1 MGDPSPVSRWRS
13 NIAVVF
19 SVLFAGGMLLYVRR
33 VLVPYQRADAA
44 AHDHPRGNLSD
55 LYPRWLGA
63 RELLL
68 HGRDPYGPDIT
79 REIQMGYYGRAVDP
93 SRPGDP
99 RDQQAFAYP
108 VYVVF
113 PLAVLIYLP
122 FEIIRVAFYGFLIAV
137 AAATLLLWLRALSW
151 RPRKSSIVILLLLL
165 LGNLPVIQAIELQQL
180 TLVVGLL
187 LAICAVLLA
196 RGNLGLAGIALAVAT
211 IKPQLVIPLAAWLTL
226 WSLTKWDGRKNFI
239 WGFYVT
245 VGILFSAGEWIL
257 PGWVSQFVHAV
268 AAYRQYTQAASV
280 LDHLSNA
287 QWGPM
292 LSAALLV
299 IVALL
304 CWRLRQEPETSTAF
318 MAVFSLVI
326 AATLVAEPSV
336 STYNQAL
343 LLPAALVVLKSA
355 ARLWNRNLPA
365 RLIWLLAAGVFI
377 WPWISAAVLA
387 VASFML
393 PASRVQAA
401 WKLPFYTSLAIPLVV
416 LGLLFQYIFRII
428 ATEPLAELD

>member
-1 MGDPSPVSRWRS
+1 MGNLVPDSRWRR
-13 NIAVVF
+13 NIAVLL
-19 SVLFAGGMLLYVRR
+19 SVLFAAGMLLYVRR

-79 REIQMGYYGRAVDP
+79 REIQMGYYGRVIHP

-108 VYVVF
+108 VYIVF

-137 AAATLLLWLRALSW
+137 VAATLLLWLRALPW
-151 RPRKSSIVILLLLL
+151 RPRKSSTVILLLLL

-196 RGNLGLAGIALAVAT
+196 RGDFGLAGIALATAT
-211 IKPQLVIPLAAWLTL
+211 IKPQLTIPLAAWLTL
-226 WSLTKWDGRKNFI
+226 WALSRWGQRKNFV
-239 WGFYVT
+239 WGFYPT
-245 VGILFSAGEWIL
+245 LGILFLAGEWIL
-257 PGWVSQFVHAV
+257 PGWVSKFLHAV
-268 AAYRQYTQAASV
+268 AAYQQYTQASSV

-287 QWGPM
+287 QWGPI
-292 LSAALLV
+292 LSAAVLV
-299 IVALL
+299 IVVIL
-304 CWRLRQEPETSTAF
+304 CWHFRREPEKSAAF
-318 MAVFSLVI
+318 MAIFSLVI
-326 AATLVAEPSV
+326 AATLVTEPSV

-343 LLPAALVVLKSA
+343 LLPAALIVLKSA
-355 ARLWNRNLPA
+355 ASLWNRNLPA
-365 RLIWLLAAGVFI
+365 RLIWLLAAGVLV
-377 WPWISAAVLA
+377 WPWISAFVLA
-387 VASFML
+387 VASFVL
-393 PASRVQAA
+393 SAARVQAA
-401 WKLPFYTSLAIPLVV
+401 WKLPFYTSLAIPFAV

-428 ATEPLAELD
+428 ATEPVAELD